1 MPPDRTKP
9 QQDLKAARIDHC
21 VAALVRLLA
30 EQSVRE
36 VHTLNTSKETSD
48 AGNPQTESQDDR

>member
-9 QQDLKAARIDHC
+9 QQDLKAARIDRC

-36 VHTLNTSKETSD
+36 AHTLNESKEKLD
-48 AGNPQTESQDDR
+48 VGNPQAEAQDDR